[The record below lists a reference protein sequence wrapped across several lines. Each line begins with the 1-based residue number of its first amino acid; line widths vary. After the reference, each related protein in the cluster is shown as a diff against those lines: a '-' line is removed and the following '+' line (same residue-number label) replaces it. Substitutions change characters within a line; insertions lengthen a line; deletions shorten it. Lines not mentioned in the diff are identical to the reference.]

1 MQRDLKPQQVTGFPE
16 PVVTH
21 EVVRWADGQN
31 STREDQLAQETP
43 VALVYNGIS
52 HAVMLASPSD
62 LVEFAT
68 GFTLSEGI
76 AESAEEIYDIDVTAV
91 ADGIEVHI
99 DLSARRMEALKVRRR
114 NLSGRTGCGLCGTES
129 LAEVER
135 AQSPLPRVAGFSV
148 GNIHRA
154 MQSLAAGQRMH
165 SLTGAVH
172 AAAWAMRDGRVEH
185 VFEDVGRHNALDKL
199 IGCLAREK
207 KSFSDGCALITSRAS
222 FEMVQKCLT
231 LRIPLLAAVSA
242 PTSLAV
248 RMAGESGLTLL
259 GFVRN
264 GQHVVYADPHHLLTA
279 QVSA

>member
-1 MQRDLKPQQVTGFPE
+1 MQRDLEPQQVPGFPE

-21 EVVRWADGQN
+21 EVVRWAGGVG

-76 AESAEEIYDIDVTAV
+76 AEAADEIYDIDVTAV

-99 DLSARRMEALKVRRR
+99 DLSARRMEALKARRR

-135 AQSPLPRVAGFSV
+135 VQSPLPLVAGFSAA
-148 GNIHRA
+148 NIHRA
-154 MQSLAAGQRMH
+154 MQSLATGQRMH

-172 AAAWAMRDGRVEH
+172 AAAWATRDGNVEF

-199 IGCLAREK
+199 IGRLAREK
-207 KSFSDGCALITSRAS
+207 KSFADGCALITSRAS

-231 LRIPLLAAVSA
+231 LGIPLLAAVSA

-248 RMAGESGLTLL
+248 KMASESGLTLL
-259 GFVRN
+259 GFVRK